1 MHALGEAQEVGF
13 TQPIILLGF
22 LISIISFIAFII
34 VEKKRKNP
42 LLQLQIFEN
51 KLFSLS
57 IFCGFISFVAMFCS
71 TIIQPFYLQD
81 VMKFSPALT
90 GLILMVSPYSFICSG
105 TN

>member
-1 MHALGEAQEVGF
+1 M
-13 TQPIILLGF
+13 
-22 LISIISFIAFII
+22 
-34 VEKKRKNP
+34 VEKKRKSP

-81 VMKFSPALT
+81 VMKFSPSINWINTYDFAH
-90 GLILMVSPYSFICSG
+90 SFICSG